1 MKKHFGW
8 LMTFKLIFLESFSLV
23 SEKAM
28 FWRSKSENAYENQ
41 VYVAQI
47 LRKNIIAFQIF
58 FGAWF
63 STW

>member
-1 MKKHFGW
+1 
-8 LMTFKLIFLESFSLV
+8 MTFKLIFRESVSLV

-47 LRKNIIAFQIF
+47 VCKNIIALSAIAPKFLVE
-58 FGAWF
+58 
-63 STW
+63 